1 MHENGIN
8 RLIFLNGAQSDAA
21 PNHTPLRINGAQSSG
36 AQSDAAPNL
45 NGAQSSD
52 YRSTKKR
59 QLALELKKNLNL
71 NSCLVLA
78 KPTCFQ

>member
-1 MHENGIN
+1 MHENWIN

-21 PNHTPLRINGAQSSG
+21 PNHTPLQING

-52 YRSTKKR
+52 SPSVSGFYLSNYTMNALTQVSAHTTNV
-59 QLALELKKNLNL
+59 QLPAGVNDKN
-71 NSCLVLA
+71 
-78 KPTCFQ
+78 